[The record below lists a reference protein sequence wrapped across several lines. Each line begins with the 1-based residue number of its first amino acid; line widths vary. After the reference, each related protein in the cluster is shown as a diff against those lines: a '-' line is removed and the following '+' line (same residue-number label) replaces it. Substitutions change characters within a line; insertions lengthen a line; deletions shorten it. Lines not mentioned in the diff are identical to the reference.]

1 MTASHDLR
9 GFKYNMKIRL
19 QPPRMEI
26 IQDLKNIV
34 LEQLAIYK
42 KETNGYPEHIFFY
55 RDGVSEGQF
64 QQVCL
69 HFFLLCTTICWF

>member
-1 MTASHDLR
+1 
-9 GFKYNMKIRL
+9 MKIRL

-26 IQDLKNIV
+26 IGDLKNIV
-34 LEQLAIYK
+34 VEQIALFQ
-42 KETNGYPEHIFFY
+42 KETGSLPQHIIFY

-69 HFFLLCTTICWF
+69 C